1 MSNSPGWPELFYGQ
15 SFNLLTIAQAQVSRI
30 SFWTAVF
37 LPMGY
42 LPLVVIDHHWVNEL
56 PNFLIILSLHIAVIL
71 LGMRHGSR
79 TRKSQYS
86 GL

>member
-1 MSNSPGWPELFYGQ
+1 MSNSRGWPELLVGRN
-15 SFNLLTIAQAQVSRI
+15 SSLASIAQTQISRF
-30 SFWTAVF
+30 SFWTAIF
-37 LPMGY
+37 LPLGY
-42 LPLVVIDHHWVNEL
+42 IPLVMIDHHWVNQL
-56 PNFLIILSLHIAVIL
+56 PNFLMILSLHIAVIL